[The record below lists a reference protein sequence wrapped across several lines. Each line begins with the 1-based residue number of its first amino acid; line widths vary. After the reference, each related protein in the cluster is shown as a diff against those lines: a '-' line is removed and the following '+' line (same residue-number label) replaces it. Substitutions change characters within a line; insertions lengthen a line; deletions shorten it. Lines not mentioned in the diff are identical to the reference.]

1 MASDPEAGLV
11 RALTSGD
18 AEQRRQALGELYD
31 RHAEGVLNVV
41 WRLTGDWATAEDV
54 TQEVFLALPGRIA
67 SFRGESALAAWLY
80 RVAVNRAIDL
90 RRHGARRPAARLSQV
105 RDEELVGAHPPQGA
119 EAAEPEVTESDPRAR
134 AVQAALLG
142 LSPKLRAIAVLRY
155 VEGLS
160 YEQLA
165 EVLGVR
171 LGTIKSRLSRA
182 HDALALRL
190 KHLDPGP

>member
-1 MASDPEAGLV
+1 MASDPEARLV
-11 RALTSGD
+11 RALSTGD
-18 AEQRRQALGELYD
+18 AEQRRRALGELYD

-80 RVAVNRAIDL
+80 RVAVNRAIDV
-90 RRHGARRPAARLSQV
+90 RRHAARRPAARLSQV
-105 RDEELVGAHPPQGA
+105 RDEDLLGAHPPQGSVA
-119 EAAEPEVTESDPRAR
+119 SEPEVEEADPRAR
-134 AVQAALLG
+134 AVQAALLR

-182 HDALALRL
+182 HEALTALL
-190 KHLDPGP
+190 KPLHPGP